1 MKRALLSSL
10 KQWKESENR
19 KPLILKG
26 VRQCGKT
33 YLLKE
38 FGAACYDDVAYF
50 NFEGDKALGE
60 RFERNL
66 DVTRIVTE
74 LGVIRKKAI
83 MPERTLIIF
92 DEIQFC
98 NPALTSLKYFY
109 ENAPEYH
116 IVCAGS
122 LLGIA
127 LSKPL
132 SFPVGKV
139 DFLTLRPMNFHE
151 FLLANG
157 EELLCEHLKGLSPN
171 EKAPDMFV
179 SRLED
184 YLRTYYIT
192 GGMPEAVDTWVK
204 TKDIDRLEIVQ
215 QQILNSY
222 ELDFAKHAPSKDFPK
237 LSAVWR
243 SVPLQLSKENSKFIF
258 SQVKKGWRA
267 KDLED
272 ALEWLISAGIVY
284 KVTKIE
290 KPYVP
295 LSAYADESYFK
306 LYLSD
311 VGLLRKMAGLSAG
324 FILQKNDAFREFKG
338 AMTENYFLEE
348 WLHGRD
354 AKVFYWKSGNI
365 AEVDFIVQHDV
376 DIIPVEVKSE
386 RNDKAKSLAEYRKKY
401 SPKISV
407 KTSMNN
413 VSMGDVRHIPL
424 YLLWQAEKYLED

>member
-1 MKRALLSSL
+1 MKRLLIDKMKS
-10 KQWKESENR
+10 WKDSDNR
-19 KPLILKG
+19 KPLVVKG

-38 FGAACYDDVAYF
+38 FGETFYEDIAYF
-50 NFEGDKALGE
+50 NFEGNKALGE
-60 RFERNL
+60 RFERDL
-66 DVTRIVTE
+66 DINRIITE
-74 LGVIRKKAI
+74 LGILRKKVI
-83 MPERTLIIF
+83 KPGKTLIVF

-98 NPALTSLKYFY
+98 NQALTSLKYFC
-109 ENAPEYH
+109 EDAPEYH

-139 DFLTLRPMNFHE
+139 NFLTLRPMNFYE
-151 FLLANG
+151 FLIANG
-157 EELLCEHLKGLSPN
+157 EEMLCDHLKGLLPTD
-171 EKAPDMFV
+171 KV
-179 SRLED
+179 SDLFAGQLEN

-192 GGMPEAVDTWVK
+192 GGMPEVVETWIN
-204 TKDIDRLEIVQ
+204 TKDITKLEAVQ
-215 QQILNSY
+215 QQILDSY

-237 LSAVWR
+237 LSAIWR
-243 SVPLQLSKENSKFIF
+243 SIPLQLSKENSKFIF

-272 ALEWLISAGIVY
+272 ALEWLISAGLVY
-284 KVTKIE
+284 KVAKIE
-290 KPYVP
+290 KPFVP

-311 VGLLRKMAGLSAG
+311 IGLLRKMASLPASA
-324 FILQKNDAFREFKG
+324 ILEKTNDYREFKG
-338 AMTENYFLEE
+338 AMTENYFLDE
-348 WLHGRD
+348 WMQRND
-354 AKVFYWKSGNI
+354 ALPFYWRSGNT
-365 AEVDFIVQHDV
+365 AEVDFIVQHGD
-376 DIIPVEVKSE
+376 DIIPIEVKSE

-401 SPKISV
+401 TPGVSI

-413 VSMGDVRHIPL
+413 VSIGEVRHIPL
-424 YLLWQAEKYLED
+424 YLLWQIEKYL